1 MSAAL
6 PLDDSSAAGE
16 AWLALRL
23 LAVDPALLGGLCLRS
38 AAGPVRDRWLAD
50 LRGALAPAAP
60 WRQVPS
66 HVDVDR
72 LLGGLDLAAT
82 LQRGSSVAQRGL
94 LVEADGGVV
103 VLAMAERADEAHV
116 AHVNAALDTGEVLLA
131 RHGIVQRDAAR
142 FAVVALDEG
151 VDDDERPA
159 ESLLDRLA
167 LRVGLEGVS
176 VRAAEQAR
184 ADAAIT
190 DSSLADARA
199 ALPAVRLPD
208 DVLEALCA
216 AAVALGVDSIRAC
229 VLAARAARVAAA
241 LAGRVVATA
250 DDAAVA
256 ARLVLA
262 PRATRMPAKASDAD
276 EESEDAQE
284 EHPEPP
290 PDADRGDDAVDSDT
304 SEDSRDADADDSRT
318 DEMPAELV
326 LAAAA
331 AAIPRGLLARLAMGE
346 PSTRRRTRSGRA
358 GATQQGQRHGRPAGA
373 RRTPPRGGDRL
384 DLIATLR
391 AAAPWQRLRNRDAIT
406 PSNAASSATGDF
418 APRVRIR
425 TDDFHVARRIQRGRT
440 TTIFAVDASGSSALQ
455 RLAEAKGAVELLL
468 AECYVRR
475 DSVAVIAFRGRGS
488 ELLLPPTR
496 SLVRAKRSL
505 ASLPGGGGTPLAAG
519 IDAALLLALGVR
531 RKGDTP
537 VIVVLTDGR
546 ANVARDGSGGR
557 AGADADALLAARAM
571 RAAQLSTLLIDT
583 SPQPQ
588 ARARELAA
596 AMQARYLPLPYAGA
610 AVLSEA
616 VRVAATSESSRGR

>member
-6 PLDDSSAAGE
+6 PVDAASE

-23 LAVDPALLGGLCLRS
+23 FAVEPVLLGGLCLRS

-131 RHGIVQRDAAR
+131 RHGILQRDAAR

-167 LRVGLEGVS
+167 LRVDLEGVS
-176 VRAAEQAR
+176 LRAAEQAR
-184 ADAAIT
+184 TDAAIMGM
-190 DSSLADARA
+190 SLGDARA

-216 AAVALGVDSIRAC
+216 TAVALGVDSIRAC
-229 VLAARAARVAAA
+229 VMAARVARVAAA
-241 LAGRVVATA
+241 VAGRVEATA
-250 DDAAVA
+250 DDAAIA

-262 PRATRMPAKASDAD
+262 PRATRMPASASEAEDDSGDASD
-276 EESEDAQE
+276 
-284 EHPEPP
+284 EPP
-290 PDADRGDDAVDSDT
+290 QPQLDDADRGEGEAGSAD
-304 SEDSRDADADDSRT
+304 EDNRDADADADADSRT

-346 PSTRRRTRSGRA
+346 PSARRRTRNGRS

-391 AAAPWQRLRNRDAIT
+391 AAAPWQRLRARDANT
-406 PSNAASSATGDF
+406 ASIASGSATGAV

-519 IDAALLLALGVR
+519 MDAALLLALGVR

>member
-6 PLDDSSAAGE
+6 PLDHTSAASE

-50 LRGALAPAAP
+50 LRGALAPATP

-72 LLGGLDLAAT
+72 LLGGLDVAAT
-82 LQRGSSVAQRGL
+82 LQRGTSVAQRGL
-94 LVEADGGVV
+94 LVEANGGVV

-131 RHGIVQRDAAR
+131 RHGIVQRDVAR

-151 VDDDERPA
+151 VEPDERPA

-167 LRVGLEGVS
+167 LRVDLDGVS
-176 VRAAEQAR
+176 VLAAERAR
-184 ADAAIT
+184 ADAAIVGT
-190 DSSLADARA
+190 SLAEARA

-241 LAGRVVATA
+241 LAGRVEATA

-262 PRATRMPAKASDAD
+262 PRATRMPASAS
-276 EESEDAQE
+276 ESEDE
-284 EHPEPP
+284 S
-290 PDADRGDDAVDSDT
+290 DDAVDEAPELPPAETDRGD
-304 SEDSRDADADDSRT
+304 EDAGSADEDNHDADADADDSHS
-318 DEMPAELV
+318 DEMAAEVV
-326 LAAAA
+326 LAAAS

-346 PSTRRRTRSGRA
+346 PSIRRRARSGRA

-373 RRTPPRGGDRL
+373 RRTPPRAGDRL

-391 AAAPWQRLRNRDAIT
+391 AAAPWQRLRAGEGMI
-406 PSNAASSATGDF
+406 AATDT

-519 IDAALLLALGVR
+519 MDAALLLALGVR

-596 AMQARYLPLPYAGA
+596 SMHARYLPLPYAGA
-610 AVLSEA
+610 AALSEA
-616 VRVAATSESSRGR
+616 VRVASTSESSGGR

>member
-6 PLDDSSAAGE
+6 LLDDTSAARE

-23 LAVDPALLGGLCLRS
+23 LAVDPGLLGGLCLRS

-82 LQRGSSVAQRGL
+82 LQRGTSVAQRGL
-94 LVEADGGVV
+94 LVEANGGVV

-151 VDDDERPA
+151 VEPDERPA

-167 LRVGLEGVS
+167 LRVGLDGVS
-176 VRAAEQAR
+176 MSAAEQAR
-184 ADAAIT
+184 ADAAI
-190 DSSLADARA
+190 DGMSLADARA

-208 DVLEALCA
+208 DILEALCA

-241 LAGRVVATA
+241 LAGRAEATA

-256 ARLVLA
+256 ARLVLG
-262 PRATRMPAKASDAD
+262 PRATRMPASTS
-276 EESEDAQE
+276 ESEDESDDAGDE
-284 EHPEPP
+284 APEPP
-290 PDADRGDDAVDSDT
+290 PTDADRGDDGADSKID
-304 SEDSRDADADDSRT
+304 EDERDADADDSRS
-318 DEMPAELV
+318 DELPAEVV
-326 LAAAA
+326 LAAAS

-346 PSTRRRTRSGRA
+346 PSTRRRARSGRA

-373 RRTPPRGGDRL
+373 RRTPPDAGDRL

-391 AAAPWQRLRNRDAIT
+391 AAAPWQRLRGRDA
-406 PSNAASSATGDF
+406 AATAGDF
-418 APRVRIR
+418 VPRVRIR

-519 IDAALLLALGVR
+519 MDAALLLALGVR

-557 AGADADALLAARAM
+557 VAADADALLAARAM
-571 RAAQLSTLLIDT
+571 RAAQLSALLIDT

-610 AVLSEA
+610 SALSEA
-616 VRVAATSESSRGR
+616 VRVASTAEASRGR

>member
-190 DSSLADARA
+190 DTSLADARA

-290 PDADRGDDAVDSDT
+290 PDADRGDDAADSDT

-519 IDAALLLALGVR
+519 IDAALLLALGIR

-557 AGADADALLAARAM
+557 AGADADALHAARAM